1 MTRHRLIGV
10 PEQSF
15 AILSR
20 YASGSQTTPKRM
32 SQVVNAN

>member
-1 MTRHRLIGV
+1 MTSHRMIGV

-20 YASGSQTTPKRM
+20 YASGSQSDM
-32 SQVVNAN
+32 NSAQAS